1 MVDATIVYVG
11 VFVSFAR
18 GFVEDEFSMA
28 KNAFRISNLKDY
40 FDFDFEKDSEIL
52 EDVEELVTFSSS
64 YISKSTV
71 IIFSKGP
78 IPFH

>member
-1 MVDATIVYVG
+1 MQRSFTW

-40 FDFDFEKDSEIL
+40 FDFEKDLEIL
-52 EDVEELVTFSSS
+52 EDLEELVTFSSS